1 MAHYA
6 TLSMVK
12 QRLRVED
19 TSLDDEL
26 EGYIDEIDTY
36 VNRKL
41 RKVLGFKNEYG
52 DDIALPLTT
61 TTIPKLTYDL
71 NTIANDL
78 VVGKFRHET
87 TADADLWKKA
97 DSELEEYLA
106 NEFGWS
112 ESGSYRLN
120 PNITFTPTSGSASA
134 TVTVSGSEFG
144 VRNKLK
150 VYFNG
155 QEMATSPD
163 PVITGD
169 IGSFSSATFTI
180 PAETGVGTYELKVV
194 GVMPIDWKKFGL
206 KTGHAR
212 HRFRVV

>member
-6 TLSMVK
+6 TLSQVK

-19 TSLDDEL
+19 TTLDDEL
-26 EGYIDEIDTY
+26 SGYIDEIDTY
-36 VNRKL
+36 INRKL
-41 RKVLGFKNEYG
+41 RMTLGFRNEYG
-52 DDIALPLTT
+52 DDISLPI
-61 TTIPKLTYDL
+61 TISTVPALTYDL

-87 TADADLWKKA
+87 TADAELWKKA
-97 DSELEEYLA
+97 DSELEEFLT
-106 NEFGWS
+106 NQFGWG
-112 ESGSYRLN
+112 ESGSFKMN
-120 PNITFTPTSGSASA
+120 PSITFTPTSGNASA
-134 TVTVSGSEFG
+134 TVTISGSEFG
-144 VRNKLK
+144 IRNKLK

-155 QEMATSPD
+155 EEMVTSPD
-163 PVITGD
+163 PLITGD

-180 PAETGVGTYELKVV
+180 PSGVTTGTYELKVV
-194 GVMPIDWKKFGL
+194 GVMPTDWKKFGL

>member
-41 RKVLGFKNEYG
+41 RTTLGHKNEYG
-52 DDIALPLTT
+52 DDIILPLTT
-61 TTIPKLTYDL
+61 STIPKLTYDL

-97 DSELEEYLA
+97 DTELEEYLA

-120 PNITFTPTSGSASA
+120 PNITFTPTSGIAGS

-144 VRNKLK
+144 IRNKLK
-150 VYFNG
+150 VHFNG
-155 QEMATSPD
+155 QEMATTPD
-163 PVITGD
+163 PLITGD
-169 IGSFSSATFTI
+169 IGDFSSTTFTI
-180 PAETGVGTYELKVV
+180 PAETNAGTYELKVV
-194 GVMPIDWKKFGL
+194 GIMPVDWKKFGL

>member
-19 TSLDDEL
+19 TTLDDEL
-26 EGYIDEIDTY
+26 SGYIDEIDTY
-36 VNRKL
+36 INRKL
-41 RKVLGFKNEYG
+41 RKTLGFRNEYG
-52 DDIALPLTT
+52 DDISLPLTT
-61 TTIPKLTYDL
+61 STVPKLTYDL
-71 NTIANDL
+71 NTVANDL

-87 TADADLWKKA
+87 TADSALWDKA
-97 DSELEEYLA
+97 DKELEEYLA
-106 NEFGWS
+106 NEFGWG
-112 ESGSYRLN
+112 ESGSFKMN
-120 PNITFTPTSGSASA
+120 PSITFTPTSGSAGA
-134 TVTVSGSEFG
+134 TVTVSGTEFG

-155 QEMATSPD
+155 QEMNTSPD
-163 PVITGD
+163 PLISGD
-169 IGSFSSATFTI
+169 IGDFSSTTFTI
-180 PAETGVGTYELKVV
+180 PAGTGTGTYELKVV
-194 GVMPIDWKKFGL
+194 GVTPNDWKKFGL